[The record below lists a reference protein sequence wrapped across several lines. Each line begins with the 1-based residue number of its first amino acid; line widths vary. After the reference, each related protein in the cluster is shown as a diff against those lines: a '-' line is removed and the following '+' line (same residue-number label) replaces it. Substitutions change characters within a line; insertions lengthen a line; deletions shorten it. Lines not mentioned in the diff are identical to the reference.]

1 MSRSWDSR
9 SDERKGVN
17 MDLEALVQVLDYTL
31 DTKRKKHLVGGILLS
46 VSILFAGLAL
56 TTMTLK
62 EEKKHEQ

>member
-1 MSRSWDSR
+1 
-9 SDERKGVN
+9 

-46 VSILFAGLAL
+46 VSVLFAGLAL